1 MDLGNDDGV
10 GWTVGGV
17 DGSAGRVRG
26 WVQRAWRWVALSG
39 DRRVVA
45 GVVLLVG
52 FVVNGPLGYTVLTPV
67 NPEAPSDSVTVPLVA
82 ALLSGTFLLFSV
94 VVSVNSLFVSQQ
106 QNPIGKQ
113 YGRIQEVVSFRRR
126 LEDEMDV
133 AYVPADPETLLRTL
147 SGEILARAQ
156 QIESELS
163 TADFA
168 LAADL
173 DAYVESLARET
184 GEMNDG
190 LADATTPFGV
200 VHATMDYN
208 HDQQLDDLRELD
220 ARYGDEMTDA
230 TTDTIADLLSLLQ
243 YFAAAREY
251 FKTLYTRA
259 EFANLSRDLVLTA
272 VPTVGIVATYLH
284 YLESMPDA
292 HMLVTAVEA
301 IAFAPF
307 VLVASY
313 VLRVA
318 VVSRHTQ
325 AAGQFVAGDHGGDVD
340 PIESD

>member
-1 MDLGNDDGV
+1 MGVGDGSDGDGV
-10 GWTVGGV
+10 GPRARRLVG
-17 DGSAGRVRG
+17 
-26 WVQRAWRWVALSG
+26 RAWRWVALSG

-45 GVVLLVG
+45 ASVLVLG
-52 FVVNGPLGYTVLTPV
+52 FVANGPFGYTVLTPV
-67 NPEAPSDSVTVPLVA
+67 NPRAPSDSVTVPLVA

-106 QNPIGKQ
+106 QNPIGQQ
-113 YGRIQEVVSFRRR
+113 YGRIQDVVSFRRR
-126 LEDEMDV
+126 LEDAMDV
-133 AYVPADPETLLRTL
+133 AYVPADPETLLRSL
-147 SGEILARAQ
+147 SGEILGRAQ
-156 QIESELS
+156 AVETELT
-163 TADFA
+163 TADFE

-173 DAYVESLARET
+173 DAYVRSLAQET

-190 LADATTPFGV
+190 LADATTPFAV

-208 HDQQLDDLRELD
+208 HDQQLDDLRELR
-220 ARYGDEMTDA
+220 ARYGDEMDDA
-230 TTDTIADLLSLLQ
+230 TVDTIDDLLTLLQ

-251 FKTLYTRA
+251 CKTLYTRA

-272 VPTVGIVATYLH
+272 VPTVGLVASYLH
-284 YLESMPDA
+284 YIESMPD
-292 HMLVTAVEA
+292 HQLLVTAVEA
-301 IAFAPF
+301 VAFAPF

-325 AAGQFVAGDHGGDVD
+325 AAGQFVAGDHGGDVE